1 MASEQIKGTV
11 GKVAGKAEAVVG
23 EWLDDEQLQAR
34 GMAREAAGQLQEKY
48 GQALDQGARWVRD
61 KPLLSVALLA
71 GVGLLAGLLLRRR

>member
-48 GQALDQGARWVRD
+48 GRPWTRA
-61 KPLLSVALLA
+61 LA
-71 GVGLLAGLLLRRR
+71 GYGTNRC